1 MTVKRT
7 CIGLLVAVL
16 VLVATSWAT
25 AQTRTRPIEDF
36 LDAQGTMTS
45 FVPPVPDYVG
55 WVGGDWINF
64 ALVDYAGL
72 AADYIEA
79 VTGDSVSTTF
89 TGSVTETVLDDGRI
103 QVRVCL
109 KTENALAWA
118 FEIADV
124 DWNDPL
130 PFLSTPLSFGQR
142 AQDVVLGG
150 EPTLA
155 KSSLEV
161 VFIHEGE
168 LGDPLPDLV
177 QLVYAPEP
185 DQVVI
190 LQDFRANA
198 EGPLQDGFGDGGED
212 GTPGR
217 LKIRQR
223 FENGAWSKE
232 IVDVRVDD

>member
-1 MTVKRT
+1 MTIKRM
-7 CIGLLVAVL
+7 CVGLVVAVL

-25 AQTRTRPIEDF
+25 AQTQTRPIEDF

-45 FVPPVPDYVG
+45 YVPEVPDYLG
-55 WVGGDWINF
+55 WVDGGFVNF

-72 AADYIEA
+72 AADYIEDL
-79 VTGDSVSTTF
+79 TGDSVGTTF

-109 KTENALAWA
+109 KTENALAFA

-124 DWNDPL
+124 DWSDPL
-130 PFLSTPLSFGQR
+130 PFLNTPLSFGQR
-142 AQDVVLGG
+142 AQDVVAGA
-150 EPTLA
+150 EATLA

-161 VFIHEGE
+161 VFIREGE
-168 LGDPLPDLV
+168 LGDDLPDLV
-177 QLVYAPEP
+177 DLAFGSEIIFLDLRV
-185 DQVVI
+185 
-190 LQDFRANA
+190 NA
-198 EGPLQDGFGDGGED
+198 EGPLQDGFGDGGAD

-217 LKIRQR
+217 LKIRQKL
-223 FENGAWSKE
+223 EDGEWTKE